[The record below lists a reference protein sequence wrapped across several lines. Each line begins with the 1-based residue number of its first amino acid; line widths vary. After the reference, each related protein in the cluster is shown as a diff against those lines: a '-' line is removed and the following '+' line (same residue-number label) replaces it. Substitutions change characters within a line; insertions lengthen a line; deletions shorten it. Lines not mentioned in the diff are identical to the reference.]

1 MLSRRSNDQKL
12 LQLAPQSGTAMEAII
27 SSDIATYTSLKAA
40 ILEAIDRLAEI
51 EHLAGFPLAELTR
64 KVRTNTLN
72 LVVVGQFKRGKTCL
86 INALLGVDLLPTAV
100 VPLTSIVTVLTYGEP
115 VRLEVAYQDGRVQII
130 TPEELVAYVTEP
142 GNPKNEKH
150 VREVRVTY
158 PSPYLKDGVRLVD
171 TPGVG
176 SVYRHNTDIA
186 YEYLPNSDAALF
198 LLSVDQPVSQA
209 ELDFLTDVQQYSD
222 RIFFLLNKID
232 YFSDVEITES
242 ITFTHQTIK
251 EATGLD
257 VQLYPISAKLA
268 LEGKLQASPELLE
281 QSKLPAFSQ
290 VLNRFLVEEKG
301 KILLLSVT
309 NNLLRILSQ
318 GRLQLELEWQSLTCP
333 LEQLQEKL
341 QALEEKKEAVL
352 LEERSFA
359 LLLDGELKRLIT
371 TRLDEDL
378 EAFKKDFIPRME
390 QGFEEFYEEHQEL
403 SLKDLNDTLESY
415 VVTQVEPALT
425 AWRLKE
431 DEALAKAWQAV
442 CTRFAEKMNQI
453 IDALLVYSSQLF
465 GVSFCSVEAESL
477 WSEESRFSYKLRE
490 EPVGLELL
498 TDSLTQV
505 FPRYVSSRLE
515 RLRAYLFRTANRAIL
530 RKRKR
535 HMLEA
540 IEMQAGRMRH
550 DFIERLQKSR
560 HKFHHEMVEK
570 MDATLEGISTALE
583 RGMAQRAQGEAE
595 LQQRQS
601 VLARELGRMDELQK
615 LLVTIRENARNL

>member
-1 MLSRRSNDQKL
+1 
-12 LQLAPQSGTAMEAII
+12 MEMTI
-27 SSDIATYTSLKAA
+27 SSGIEAYTSLKEE
-40 ILEAIDRLAEI
+40 ILGGIDRIATL
-51 EHLAGFPLAELTR
+51 EHLAGFPLDELTA

-100 VPLTSIVTVLTYGEP
+100 VPLTSIVTVLTYGET
-115 VRLEVAYQDGRVQII
+115 LQIDVAFQDGKVQAIA
-130 TPEELVAYVTEP
+130 PQELDDYVTEP
-142 GNPKNEKH
+142 GNPKNHKN
-150 VREVRVTY
+150 VREVLVNY

-176 SVYRHNTDIA
+176 SVYLHNTDIA
-186 YEYLPNSDAALF
+186 YQYLPHSDAALF
-198 LLSVDQPVSQA
+198 LLSVDQPISQA
-209 ELDFLTDVQQYSD
+209 ELDFLKDVQQYSD
-222 RIFFLLNKID
+222 KIFFLLNKID
-232 YFSDVEITES
+232 YFTGTEVSES
-242 ITFTHQTIK
+242 IAFTNQTIR

-268 LEGKLQASPELLE
+268 LEGKLKNSARLLKK
-281 QSKLPAFSQ
+281 SSLPAFSE

-318 GRLQLELEWQSLTCP
+318 ARLQLELELQSLTCP

-341 QALEEKKEAVL
+341 RALEEKKDAIL
-352 LEERSFA
+352 MEERSFDI
-359 LLLDGELKRLIT
+359 LLDGEVKRLIM

-378 EAFKKDFIPRME
+378 EAFKKGFIPHME
-390 QGFEEFYEEHQEL
+390 QGFETFYDDHKEL
-403 SLKDLNDTLESY
+403 SLKDLNDALETY
-415 VVTQVEPALT
+415 VLTQVEPAFT

-431 DEALAKAWQAV
+431 DETLAKAWQTICV
-442 CTRFAEKMNQI
+442 RFAQKMNQI

-465 GVSFCSVEAESL
+465 GVTFSSVDAEAL
-477 WSEESRFSYKLRE
+477 WTGESRFSYKLRE
-490 EPVGLELL
+490 EPVGLDLL

-505 FPRYVSSRLE
+505 FPRYVSNRFE
-515 RLRAYLFRTANRAIL
+515 KLRAYLFRTANRMII

-550 DFIERLQKSR
+550 DFIERLHKSR
-560 HKFHHEMVEK
+560 QKFHHDMVEK
-570 MDATLEGISTALE
+570 MNATVQGISAALE
-583 RGMAQRAQGEAE
+583 KGMTQRVQGEAE
-595 LQQRQS
+595 LEQRQAI
-601 VLARELGRMDELQK
+601 LAQELLQMDELREK
-615 LLVTIRENARNL
+615 LLKIRESVRAV